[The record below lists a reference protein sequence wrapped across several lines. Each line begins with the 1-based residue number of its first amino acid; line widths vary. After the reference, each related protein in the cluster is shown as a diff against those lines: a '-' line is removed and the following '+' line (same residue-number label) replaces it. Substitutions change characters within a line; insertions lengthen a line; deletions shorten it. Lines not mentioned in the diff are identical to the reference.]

1 MPEEIWATPYE
12 DFAHGEWD
20 ESKWVKCP
28 FVENDK
34 RPEYETKF
42 TRSDLVP
49 SKELLEKV
57 CNALRYFS
65 DDDPESA
72 DNCVVRQALA
82 LIEPFVRENAQ

>member
-1 MPEEIWATPYE
+1 MTPKGKDMPEVIYAWKSWRQKNNCGSWNLEKKRGPA
-12 DFAHGEWD
+12 
-20 ESKWVKCP
+20 ESTIK
-28 FVENDK
+28 
-34 RPEYETKF
+34 Y

-57 CNALRYFS
+57 CDALRYFS

-82 LIEPFVRENAQ
+82 LIEPFVREG